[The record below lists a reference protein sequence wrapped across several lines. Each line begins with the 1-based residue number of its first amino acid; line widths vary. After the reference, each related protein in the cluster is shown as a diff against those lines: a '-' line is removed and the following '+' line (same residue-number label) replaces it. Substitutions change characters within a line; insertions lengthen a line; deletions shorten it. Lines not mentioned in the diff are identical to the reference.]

1 MELILIGVL
10 IIERLSKTSYYNMK
24 GGVLMPR
31 PRKPASLKQG
41 KSESKEHLDERADFE
56 EEIRGD
62 ADKLKNI
69 PSSLDD
75 LGAKY
80 YIFIIDELEISGI
93 LANLDIPIITQAADS
108 LSKMDQLD
116 EILKTSPMIYDTYDK
131 MGNLIPKE
139 HPAIGAKMKYMT
151 QFRALATQL
160 GLSPSSRAQLAEM
173 NMNKKIDEED
183 PLLKALG
190 ED

>member
-1 MELILIGVL
+1 MA
-10 IIERLSKTSYYNMK
+10 
-24 GGVLMPR
+24 R

-62 ADKLKNI
+62 ADKLRNI

-80 YIFIIDELEISGI
+80 YVFIIDELEISGV

-116 EILKTSPMIYDTYDK
+116 EILKVSPMIYDTYDK

-173 NMNKKIDEED
+173 NMNKKSDEED

>member
-1 MELILIGVL
+1 MELILIGALTTVKL
-10 IIERLSKTSYYNMK
+10 LKTSYYNMK
-24 GGVLMPR
+24 GGVLMAR

-116 EILKTSPMIYDTYDK
+116 EILKTSPMIYSTYDK

-173 NMNKKIDEED
+173 NMNKKSDEED

>member
-1 MELILIGVL
+1 MELILIGAL
-10 IIERLSKTSYYNMK
+10 TIERLLKTSYYNMK
-24 GGVLMPR
+24 GGVLMAR

-62 ADKLKNI
+62 ADKLRNI

-80 YIFIIDELEISGI
+80 YVFIIDELEISGV

-116 EILKTSPMIYDTYDK
+116 EILKVSPMIYDTYDK

-173 NMNKKIDEED
+173 NMNKKSDEED

>member
-24 GGVLMPR
+24 GGVLMAR

-62 ADKLKNI
+62 TDKLKNI
-69 PSSLDD
+69 PSSLDE

-80 YIFIIDELEISGI
+80 YLFIIDELEISGV

-116 EILKTSPMIYDTYDK
+116 EILKVSPMIYDTYDK

-173 NMNKKIDEED
+173 NMNKKSDEED